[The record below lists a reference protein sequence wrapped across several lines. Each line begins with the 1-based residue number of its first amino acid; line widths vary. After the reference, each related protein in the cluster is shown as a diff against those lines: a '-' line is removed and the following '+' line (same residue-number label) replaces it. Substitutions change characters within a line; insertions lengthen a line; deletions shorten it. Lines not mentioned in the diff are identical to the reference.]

1 MHPASINPLL
11 KPLGAALACAFVLSA
26 CSGETQ
32 QASPGGAAPPAP
44 TVGIVV
50 ATAEPVQ
57 LTTELPGRTTAY
69 MVAELRPQVTGIVQK
84 RLFTEGSTVK
94 AGQTLY
100 QIDPATYRATFESAK
115 ASLARAEANVYSA
128 RLKAQRYADL
138 VKIEAVS
145 KQANDDAIAALKQA
159 EADVASARAAVEKAR
174 IDVGFTAVT
183 SPIAGRIGRSSVTAG
198 ALVTANQADAL
209 ATVQQLDPIYVDLT
223 QSSAELLRLKRDLAE
238 GKLQR
243 VAGKAVP
250 VRLVLE
256 DGSEYASEGR
266 LEFSEVSVDSDTGSV
281 TLRAV
286 FPNPSGALLP
296 GMYVRAQLTQGEV
309 ANGILVPHAAVS
321 RDPRGTA
328 LVMVVGAE
336 DKVESRPV
344 TAAISRGD
352 KWLITDGLA
361 AGDKVIVDGLQKIR
375 PGATVKPQ
383 EAVAGAAAPAAAPAA
398 K

>member
-57 LTTELPGRTTAY
+57 LTTELPGRTAAY

-309 ANGILVPHAAVS
+309 ADGILVPHAAVS
-321 RDPRGTA
+321 RDPRGKA

>member
-1 MHPASINPLL
+1 MSAQTRINILPHAFQISHPELTCTPDTHEARHAPRFHQPASEATWRRARLR
-11 KPLGAALACAFVLSA
+11 FVLSA

-32 QASPGGAAPPAP
+32 QASPGRAAPPP

-57 LTTELPGRTTAY
+57 LTTELPGRTAAY

-209 ATVQQLDPIYVDLT
+209 ATVQQLDPIYET
-223 QSSAELLRLKRDLAE
+223 SPSRAPNCCASSAISPKASCN
-238 GKLQR
+238 
-243 VAGKAVP
+243 ASPAKAVP

-286 FPNPSGALLP
+286 FPNPSARCCP
-296 GMYVRAQLTQGEV
+296 ACMYVPSSPRAR
-309 ANGILVPHAAVS
+309 S
-321 RDPRGTA
+321 RTESWYRTPR
-328 LVMVVGAE
+328 
-336 DKVESRPV
+336 
-344 TAAISRGD
+344 
-352 KWLITDGLA
+352 
-361 AGDKVIVDGLQKIR
+361 
-375 PGATVKPQ
+375 
-383 EAVAGAAAPAAAPAA
+383 
-398 K
+398 